1 MGMPE
6 TTLIAEAVFI
16 VILLAAGVSDVI
28 TYRIPNYFVLVLIAA
43 FFIAAGIHYAQTNWL
58 SHIGAALGCLVVG
71 FALYQFRQIGAGDV
85 KLLAAVALW
94 AGTSGLIALLL
105 FMSISGLL
113 ALPLILFARFLVAK
127 AQAENLWKRPVPRV
141 LTKRQGVPYGVA
153 IALGGIATIVLHPF
167 TFG

>member
-1 MGMPE
+1 MPE
-6 TTLIAEAVFI
+6 ITLIAEAVFI
-16 VILLAAGVSDVI
+16 LILLAAAVSDVI
-28 TYRIPNYFVLVLIAA
+28 TYRIPNYLVLALAAA
-43 FFIAAGIHYAQTNWL
+43 FFIAAGIHFKEVNWL

-71 FALYQFRQIGAGDV
+71 FALYQFRQMGAGDV
-85 KLLAAVALW
+85 KLLGAVALW
-94 AGTSGLIALLL
+94 TGASGLIALLL

-127 AQAENLWKRPVPRV
+127 AQTENLWKPNWPVPRV

-153 IALGGIATIVLHPF
+153 IALGGILTIIVRPF

>member
-1 MGMPE
+1 MPD

-16 VILLAAGVSDVI
+16 VILLAAAVSDVI
-28 TYRIPNYFVLVLIAA
+28 TYRIPNALVLALAATFVIAA
-43 FFIAAGIHYAQTNWL
+43 SVHFAQTNWL
-58 SHIGAALGCLVVG
+58 SHVGAALGCLVFG

-94 AGTSGLIALLL
+94 AGMSGLIALLL

-113 ALPLILFARFLVAK
+113 ALPLILFARFLVSK
-127 AQAENLWKRPVPRV
+127 AEAENLWKRPVPRV

>member
-1 MGMPE
+1 MPE
-6 TTLIAEAVFI
+6 TTLIAETVFI
-16 VILLAAGVSDVI
+16 LVLLAAALSDVV
-28 TYRIPNYFVLVLIAA
+28 TYRIPNYLVLALVAA
-43 FFIAAGIHYAQTNWL
+43 FFVAAGIHYAQTNWL

-94 AGTSGLIALLL
+94 AGTSGMIALLL

-113 ALPLILFARFLVAK
+113 ALPLILFSRFLVAK
-127 AQAENLWKRPVPRV
+127 AQAENRWKWSVPRV

-153 IALGGIATIVLHPF
+153 IALGGILTIIVHPF